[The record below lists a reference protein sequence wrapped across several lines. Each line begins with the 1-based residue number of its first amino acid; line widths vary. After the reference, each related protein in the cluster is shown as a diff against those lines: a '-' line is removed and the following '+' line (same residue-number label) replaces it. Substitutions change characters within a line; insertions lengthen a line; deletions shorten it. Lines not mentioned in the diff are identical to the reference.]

1 MTESIFKTLVVL
13 AIIAVLFYLIFSPTR
28 NYFMEGLEN
37 QNPTREL
44 NGEAASADD
53 NAKTIKNESTKL
65 QDSLLISKY
74 RKNYENAIINLEEL
88 ISFTMLKT
96 TLNINI
102 DPDNL
107 SQSVKNLEALNT
119 LNNAKINLN
128 SVMKFMDSQH

>member
-44 NGEAASADD
+44 NGEAASAYDY
-53 NAKTIKNESTKL
+53 AKTIKNESTKL

>member
-53 NAKTIKNESTKL
+53 YAKTIKNESTKL

>member
-28 NYFMEGLEN
+28 KSFMEGLEN
-37 QNPTREL
+37 QTQAIGL

-53 NAKTIKNESTKL
+53 YAKTIKNESTKL

-88 ISFTMLKT
+88 ISFAMLKT

-102 DPDNL
+102 DPNNL

>member
-37 QNPTREL
+37 QNPIREL

-53 NAKTIKNESTKL
+53 YAKTIKNESTKL

-74 RKNYENAIINLEEL
+74 RKNYENAIINLEEF